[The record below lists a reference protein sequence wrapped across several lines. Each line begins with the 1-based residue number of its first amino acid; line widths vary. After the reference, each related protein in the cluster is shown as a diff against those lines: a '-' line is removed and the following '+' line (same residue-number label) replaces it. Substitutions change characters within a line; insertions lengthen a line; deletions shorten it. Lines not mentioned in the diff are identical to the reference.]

1 VGTIDRRICAV
12 ICIFLLL
19 AAPINA
25 FSGTIEHD
33 ANGNIIKKPGYR
45 FEYNGFNQL
54 SKVYDDI
61 NLIAEYVYDDSG
73 NRVKAIDHIN
83 GVTTYS
89 IGREFTRTID
99 STGTHDTVYYY
110 HDDVLVGKKD
120 ENGLFF
126 YHPDNLGSTD
136 IVTDEYG
143 QLVEDNEYY
152 PYGETPVAGKSRHQ
166 FTGQVKDTTGLLYYN
181 ARYYDPELRQFTQP
195 DTVLQNIYDPQL
207 LNRYAYARN
216 NPLKYTDP
224 SGNFLILPPLVFA
237 AALVVATVVVSAA
250 VGYTVGYVAG
260 AAGKTTEQVYENFK
274 SQQSGSFSLK
284 LKNSIKNT
292 NWNEVHESGKNIGT
306 AGAITFGIQ
315 GLLEGVSNNFV
326 GTSAPKAQV
335 TAGQS
340 SIEANPSIK
349 FNPTQIQS
357 KFKHAQ
363 NFGIQSNY
371 NPKSAALYEKALQT
385 HLGSQNTR
393 AIFGTYR
400 GTIPG
405 THYYNPTTQN
415 WVFVDMQG
423 NYLTGWKLSQSQV
436 ADLAK
441 YQNVR

>member
-1 VGTIDRRICAV
+1 MGIIDRRISAV

-19 AAPINA
+19 AAPVGA

-54 SKVYDDI
+54 SKVYDDT

-73 NRVKAIDHIN
+73 NRVKAVDHIN

-120 ENGLFF
+120 DTGLFF
-126 YHPDNLGSTD
+126 YHPDHLGSTD
-136 IVTDEYG
+136 IVTDERG

-224 SGNFLILPPLVFA
+224 SGNIVWDILDVGFFGFDLYNFVENPTWGNLGW
-237 AALVVATVVVSAA
+237 AALSTVSLFPVLPN
-250 VGYTVGYVAG
+250 VAG
-260 AAGKTTEQVYENFK
+260 YIRYGTKGVSTASKVAKGLETADKAVDVTKAGKRGSKAASQIFDAKSISNLAKDSTARAKIAEQAVFKERGLQHGYDSHAAELGLGFTGRSWRAEREAWKQLNENI
-274 SQQSGSFSLK
+274 
-284 LKNSIKNT
+284 IKNPNNIFSHKLGGLDVT
-292 NWNEVHESGKNIGT
+292 GFHKKVDGQDVVTFVYNEGKYNGELASTWRADIYEMRKW
-306 AGAITFGIQ
+306 
-315 GLLEGVSNNFV
+315 GLE
-326 GTSAPKAQV
+326 
-335 TAGQS
+335 
-340 SIEANPSIK
+340 
-349 FNPTQIQS
+349 
-357 KFKHAQ
+357 
-363 NFGIQSNY
+363 
-371 NPKSAALYEKALQT
+371 
-385 HLGSQNTR
+385 
-393 AIFGTYR
+393 
-400 GTIPG
+400 
-405 THYYNPTTQN
+405 
-415 WVFVDMQG
+415 
-423 NYLTGWKLSQSQV
+423 
-436 ADLAK
+436 
-441 YQNVR
+441 